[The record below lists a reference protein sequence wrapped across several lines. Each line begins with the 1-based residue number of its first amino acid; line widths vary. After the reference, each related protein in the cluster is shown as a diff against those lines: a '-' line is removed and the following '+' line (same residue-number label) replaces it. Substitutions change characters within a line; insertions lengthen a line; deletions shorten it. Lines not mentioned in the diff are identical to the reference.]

1 MADYAS
7 VKAFAKRAEGLE
19 RLDVVVEN
27 AGISKT
33 VYTEA
38 EGTEA
43 TVAVNVIGT
52 FLLALNLL
60 PVLRRSAEKTGLVPR
75 LVVVSSDIHFFVSNF
90 PILHCMSK
98 QKLISLLQA
107 KFNERKSDSI
117 FDALGDPKSPN
128 MMDRYSTSKLLEVL
142 FIRELAAALSSS
154 SSSPKVILNTPS
166 PGLCHSS
173 LMRDAAGI
181 THYALTG
188 MKAIFAR
195 TTEVG
200 ARNLIAAA
208 CAGEESHGQYISE
221 CVVKE
226 PSDFVKSREGEVTQQ
241 RVYEELMGILEKI
254 QPGIGKNI

>member
-1 MADYAS
+1 MANYNS

-43 TVAVNVIGT
+43 TIAVNVIGT

-60 PVLRRSAEKTGLVPR
+60 PILRRSAEKTGLVPR
-75 LVVVSSDIHFFVSNF
+75 LVVVSSDIHFFA
-90 PILHCMSK
+90 
-98 QKLISLLQA
+98 KL
-107 KFNERKSDSI
+107 NERKSDSI
-117 FDALGDPKSPN
+117 FDALADPKSPN
-128 MMDRYSTSKLLEVL
+128 MGDRYPTSKLLEIL
-142 FIRELAAALSSS
+142 FIRSLAAAMSSS
-154 SSSPKVILNTPS
+154 SSSPKVILNTVS

-173 LMRDAAGI
+173 LMRDASGLVY
-181 THYALTG
+181 YALNG

-200 ARNLIAAA
+200 ARNFIAAA
-208 CAGEESHGQYISE
+208 CAGEESHGQYMSE

-226 PSDFVKSREGEVTQQ
+226 PSDFVRSREGEVTQQ
-241 RVYEELMGILEKI
+241 RVYEELMAILEKI